1 MGGPRGPAARDVRR
15 PAQRRQP
22 GRLRRRRHRYAG
34 ARGRLP
40 HRPLGRG
47 PRRGGH
53 ARRRCPDRHRRDG
66 HQGGDHH
73 RRRQAAPGRHPGC
86 HPRRQRRLGRCRSQ
100 RRRRHVRTQ
109 PARRRHPRVRQPR
122 LALRR
127 PARPGRRRRRGRAR
141 PQGRARRGDGRDRQA
156 LLRRRR
162 RDDLRAAAPPLP
174 RAERPPRLDRARP
187 ARRVAGRHL
196 PSSASRRCSTAPL
209 ARVHPETSGPIER
222 ITVDVD
228 DPAPRTAAV
237 DQLVASYPEASQLP
251 AAPGRRAL
259 LRRGVPSTR
268 QARELRPRDRRRRT
282 PLVEVR
288 LAVAG
293 PRRVLRGRPGDRHP
307 RPGVGGRDHRQG

>member
-1 MGGPRGPAARDVRR
+1 MGGPRGPAPRDVRR

-22 GRLRRRRHRYAG
+22 RRLRRRRHRYAG
-34 ARGRLP
+34 ARCRLP

-47 PRRGGH
+47 ARRDRH
-53 ARRRCPDRHRRDG
+53 ARRRCPRRHGRDG

-73 RRRQAAPGRHPGC
+73 RRRQADAGRHPGC
-86 HPRRQRRLGRCRSQ
+86 RPRRQRRLGRCRSQ
-100 RRRRHVRTQ
+100 RRRRHLRAQ

-141 PQGRARRGDGRDRQA
+141 PQGRAGRGDGRHRQA

-162 RDDLRAAAPPLP
+162 RDDLRAAAAPLP

-187 ARRVAGRHL
+187 AGCLARRHL
-196 PSSASRRCSTAPL
+196 PRALRGVARPL
-209 ARVHPETSGPIER
+209 AGPRAPGDLRADRADHRRPERRRLRDRGGRPARRV
-222 ITVDVD
+222 V
-228 DPAPRTAAV
+228 PRGH
-237 DQLVASYPEASQLP
+237 QLR

-259 LRRGVPSTR
+259 LRRGLPSSR
-268 QARELRPRDRRRRT
+268 QARQLRPRDRRRRT
-282 PLVEVR
+282 PLVEVG

-307 RPGVGGRDHRQG
+307 RPRVGGRDHRQG